1 MGPESR
7 LPAQKLAET
16 QALAQ
21 QFSFPPA
28 FQETVRFH
36 FDPIPD
42 LPVNSKL
49 LGFIGLV
56 TDSQNLQTC
65 QPPPQVHL
73 KTLGAA
79 TNAGGRLNAQTQP
92 HFCTSSL
99 QKTLSLLLVFPK
111 PCHINLC
118 SLVPPYNQLQ
128 NFFCNTS
135 QGRLQECQGY
145 GQSRPDR
152 TLDQL
157 RQFSGSL
164 NATCVG
170 PESRLPTQ
178 KLAETQAL
186 GIKQNIGS

>member
-1 MGPESR
+1 MLGLSQGFPLRNWLRRKPLHSNSPFHLLSR
-7 LPAQKLAET
+7 
-16 QALAQ
+16 
-21 QFSFPPA
+21 
-28 FQETVRFH
+28 
-36 FDPIPD
+36 
-42 LPVNSKL
+42 SKL
-49 LGFIGLV
+49 V
-56 TDSQNLQTC
+56 S
-65 QPPPQVHL
+65 QPPHVHL

-170 PESRLPTQ
+170 PESRFPTQ

>member
-1 MGPESR
+1 MR
-7 LPAQKLAET
+7 
-16 QALAQ
+16 ALSQGFPLRNWLRRKPLQSSSVKMVAQ

-28 FQETVRFH
+28 FQE
-36 FDPIPD
+36 
-42 LPVNSKL
+42 
-49 LGFIGLV
+49 
-56 TDSQNLQTC
+56 QTC

-170 PESRLPTQ
+170 PESRFPTQ

>member
-1 MGPESR
+1 M
-7 LPAQKLAET
+7 AET

-42 LPVNSKL
+42 LPANSKL

-56 TDSQNLQTC
+56 TESAKVSDLSAT
-65 QPPPQVHL
+65 PHL

-170 PESRLPTQ
+170 PESRFPTQ
-178 KLAETQAL
+178 KLVETHTQTL
-186 GIKQNIGS
+186 EILEIKQNIGS